1 MRTFPDAFRFAL
13 SAGISALAGRRV
25 LYCLWELTYRCTARC
40 AICVYWQ
47 SPSRPEQELRLPEI
61 RRGLD
66 KLYHHGCR
74 AVNFTGG
81 EPTVRRDLEAIV
93 AHASGRG
100 MWTSAVTNG
109 SLLTRDR
116 VRALKVAGL
125 DNLLVSLDS
134 LDPAVHDRQRG
145 IEGSHGKV
153 LQSVEWLREEFLQG
167 HRSGGTMCV
176 VSRLNLRE
184 IERIVEFARDRG
196 VYVVLQ
202 PYHENKTGNPD
213 FNAAVTDSL
222 VKELVRL
229 RKSSRNLLSSESYLQ
244 GFRSFGDRMAH
255 PPCSAGRKYFSVDP
269 YGYVHPCVDMP
280 AAGHLL
286 RDDLAVVRSPEAM
299 AQVARCRG
307 CWYAFRGES
316 DTALSIK
323 GCYEKLRLGL
333 SVLTHNRALRRRG
346 LRREWREAG

>member
-13 SAGISALAGRRV
+13 SAGISALAGKRV

-40 AICVYWQ
+40 AICDYWKE
-47 SPSRPEQELRLPEI
+47 PSRPDQELQLPEI

-66 KLYHHGCR
+66 RLYHHGCR

-116 VRALKVAGL
+116 VGALKLAGL

-134 LDPAVHDRQRG
+134 LDPAAHDRQRG
-145 IEGSHGKV
+145 IEGSHDKV
-153 LQSVEWLREEFLQG
+153 LQSVEWLSEEFLHG
-167 HRSGGTMCV
+167 HRSGGIMCV
-176 VSRLNLRE
+176 LSSLNLTE
-184 IERIVEFARDRG
+184 IERIVEFAGSRG

-213 FNAAVTDSL
+213 FTAAVTDSL
-222 VKELVRL
+222 VTGLVRL
-229 RKSSRNLLSSESYLQ
+229 RRTRRNVLSSESYLQ
-244 GFRSFGDRMAH
+244 GFRSFGDRVAH
-255 PPCSAGRKYFSVDP
+255 LPCAAGRKYFSVDP

-286 RDDLAVVRSPEAM
+286 HDDLAVVRSPAAM
-299 AQVARCRG
+299 THVARCRG

-316 DTALSIK
+316 DTAMSVK
-323 GCYEKLRLGL
+323 GCYEKLCLGL
-333 SVLTHNRALRRRG
+333 SVLAHNQMRRSRGRRRK
-346 LRREWREAG
+346 RREAG